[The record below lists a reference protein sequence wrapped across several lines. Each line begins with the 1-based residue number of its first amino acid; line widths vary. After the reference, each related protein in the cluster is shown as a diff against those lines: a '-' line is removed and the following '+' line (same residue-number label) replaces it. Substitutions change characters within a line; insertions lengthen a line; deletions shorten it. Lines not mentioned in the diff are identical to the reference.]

1 MSSAPWHDSTEH
13 LDSAAR
19 EVAWRQWRAIGG
31 AASSSHPAASIV
43 DPEALTLYTIGVME
57 REHRF
62 ESLLSS
68 WLEVNASLLSVQRM
82 RNLQKLFP
90 ESVRK
95 RVPRFSQMARAIA
108 KHPKWAALGGSEN
121 NAGDVAHLP
130 EVRRAVP
137 TPLERPSALLLRLRR
152 AFGVGANADVLAVL
166 LGHAGRALIV
176 KEIVDLT
183 GYTNVAVR
191 GALGDLT
198 SAGFA
203 ETQKTRPQQ
212 FAVSAHGWQTL
223 LGLRE
228 LPRWRPWGQF
238 YAFVAAGDE
247 LSAKARTKAFS
258 AYAFNTKARDLIER
272 YPALFACIGAQ
283 STHGMELDEAVRI
296 RWSELGRWA
305 LASA

>member
-1 MSSAPWHDSTEH
+1 MSAPPWHDSTHQIE
-13 LDSAAR
+13 AAAL

-31 AASSSHPAASIV
+31 AASTSHPARSIV

-95 RVPRFSQMARAIA
+95 RVARFSQMARAIA
-108 KHPKWAALGGSEN
+108 KHPKWGALGGSN
-121 NAGDVAHLP
+121 DDAGDVAHLP
-130 EVRRAVP
+130 DVRRAVP
-137 TPLERPSALLLRLRR
+137 TSLERPSALLLRLRR

-166 LGHAGRALIV
+166 LGHVGRALIV

-203 ETQKTRPQQ
+203 ETQRTRPQR

-228 LPRWRPWGQF
+228 LPRWHPWGQF
-238 YAFVAAGDE
+238 YAFVAAGEE
-247 LSAKARTKAFS
+247 LSEKARTKAFS
-258 AYAFNTKARDLIER
+258 AYAFNTKARELIDR
-272 YPALFACIGAQ
+272 YPALFASVGTQ
-283 STHGMELDEAVRI
+283 STHGVELDEAVRV
-296 RWSELGRWA
+296 RLSELGRWA

>member
-1 MSSAPWHDSTEH
+1 MSAPPWHDSTEQ

-31 AASSSHPAASIV
+31 AASTAHPARSIV
-43 DPEALTLYTIGVME
+43 DPEALTLYTIGVTE

-62 ESLLSS
+62 ESVLSS
-68 WLEVNASLLSVQRM
+68 WLEVNASLLRLQRM

-95 RVPRFSQMARAIA
+95 RVPRFSQIARAIA
-108 KHPKWAALGGSEN
+108 KHPKWAALGGTEEE
-121 NAGDVAHLP
+121 AEDTPHLP

-152 AFGVGANADVLAVL
+152 AFGVGANADVLSVL
-166 LGHAGRALIV
+166 LGHSGRALTV
-176 KEIVDLT
+176 KDVVELT

-203 ETQKTRPQQ
+203 EIQKTRPQQ

-223 LGLRE
+223 LGVRE
-228 LPRWRPWGQF
+228 LPRWHPWGQF
-238 YAFVAAGDE
+238 YAFVAACGE

-258 AYAFNTKARDLIER
+258 TYAFNTKARELVDR
-272 YPALFACIGAQ
+272 WPALFARLGVQ
-283 STHGMELDEAVRI
+283 STHGIELDEAVRV
-296 RWSELGRWA
+296 RLSELARWG